1 LYAPT
6 LETVVM
12 EFDKIPEAILND
24 EVVAGL
30 LIHESQVTFK
40 EEGLY
45 KIRDLGEWWHETTGL
60 VLPLGCNG
68 IKRDLGDALIQKI
81 CRVLYRS
88 VKWALD
94 NRAEALAGCQQYARD
109 LAPEKVD
116 KFVGMYVNDL
126 TLEITPE
133 IRKAVHLMLKLGYEN
148 GLIPS
153 LVEPEFI
160 EYEKPASLV

>member
-1 LYAPT
+1 
-6 LETVVM
+6 M
-12 EFDKIPEAILND
+12 EFDKIPQAILND

-40 EEGLY
+40 EEGLF
-45 KIRDLGEWWHETTGL
+45 KIQDLGEWWFEKTGL

-68 IKRDLGDALIQKI
+68 IRRDLGEALTQKI

-88 VKWALD
+88 VKWALE
-94 NRAEALAGCQQYARD
+94 NREEALAGCQKYARD
-109 LAPEKVD
+109 LPPAKVD

-133 IRKAVHLMLKLGYEN
+133 IRKAVTLMLTMGHEA
-148 GLIPS
+148 GLIPT
-153 LVEPEFI
+153 LVAPEFI